1 MVPFSCCP
9 IQRRSFVLSDL
20 SSAVSDDDITEP
32 VKDTPLGKNAN
43 VPPLGPTS
51 FGTSPALKKP
61 SVILPYSIA
70 TFAVYNPINWN

>member
-1 MVPFSCCP
+1 MTKTKKPKRSAFS
-9 IQRRSFVLSDL
+9 FG
-20 SSAVSDDDITEP
+20 DDITEP